1 MVSITCK
8 LTAGNVVL
16 DVKLAK
22 GNGTHETLDLQGN
35 GEDWKEEKSVTFKQT
50 LERASI
56 WIHAEDYDR
65 AFLDILKK
73 KASLKILKTQGNS
86 NENLNFRKTPKPPT
100 QLDSKSYE

>member
-1 MVSITCK
+1 MSLPAKITPFLDMVSVTCK
-8 LTAGNVVL
+8 LTADNVVL

-65 AFLDILKK
+65 AFFGHSEEKGKLE
-73 KASLKILKTQGNS
+73 KTQNS
-86 NENLNFRKTPKPPT
+86 REF
-100 QLDSKSYE
+100 S